1 MKNWIHQQEGESVA
15 DYALRVTNDGRSIA
29 ILFVV
34 GWALIIGGLAFT
46 GCQ

>member
-1 MKNWIHQQEGESVA
+1 MKSWIYQRDGESVA
-15 DYALRVTNDGRSIA
+15 DYALRVTNDGRMIA

-34 GWALIIGGLAFT
+34 GWLAIIGGFVLT